1 MDDQDFERR
10 ALAAASEHAAW
21 VRRNLTRISAD
32 LDAVD
37 AGLRGERPKR
47 GPPEAD
53 NPGGRLEVLGR
64 TNRASRS
71 RAQR

>member
-21 VRRNLTRISAD
+21 VRRNLTQVSAD

-37 AGLRGERPKR
+37 AGLRSERPKP
-47 GPPEAD
+47 GPPEVD
-53 NPGGRLEVLGR
+53 NQGDASKVLGR
-64 TNRASRS
+64 TKPGFPL
-71 RAQR
+71 

>member
-10 ALAAASEHAAW
+10 ALAAASEHATW
-21 VRRNLTRISAD
+21 VRRNLTQVSAD

-37 AGLRGERPKR
+37 AELRGERPKP

-53 NPGGRLEVLGR
+53 NQADASKVLCHTKPGFPL
-64 TNRASRS
+64 
-71 RAQR
+71 